1 VNTLERIARSP
12 VTALEFANVL
22 LTTDDAVVGATERE
36 VIWTHRGT
44 TLYRY
49 RSSQRQYPVPLLL
62 VFALINRPEIFDL
75 RPGNSLIEY
84 LLGEGFDVF
93 LVDWGSP
100 GEEDADMGLDD
111 YVCDELHWA
120 VRETLRASGEDE
132 LTLLGW
138 CIGATLCAMYCGLD
152 RGGEQ
157 TPVRNLALL
166 TMPVDGRASTYAN
179 WIGDPE
185 FDVDRV
191 AQQWRLV
198 PGGAVDFANKML
210 KPVTNFFTTYRRL
223 WQSIEEGTARRE
235 AYQPMAKW
243 VADNPAFPGRVWSE
257 WIQMMYRDGTLV
269 SGRTR
274 LRGRR
279 IELGRI
285 DQNLMVV
292 TAGADHIA
300 PRPGTMPIFDLVSSQ
315 DVTHIDRPGGHIGLI
330 AGSAAKQEIWPVMA
344 DWLRERSERCV

>member
-1 VNTLERIARSP
+1 MNVLERIARTP
-12 VTALEFANVL
+12 ANALEFANVV
-22 LTTDDAVVGATERE
+22 LTTDDAVVGASERE
-36 VIWTHRGT
+36 VVWTHRGT

-49 RSSQRQYPVPLLL
+49 RSSQRQYPIPLLL

-84 LLGEGFDVF
+84 LLDEGFDVF
-93 LVDWGSP
+93 LLDWGSP

-138 CIGATLCAMYCGLD
+138 CIGATLCAIYCGLD

-166 TMPVDGRASTYAN
+166 TMPVDARVSTYAN

-185 FDVDRV
+185 FDVDHV
-191 AQQWRLV
+191 AEQWRV
-198 PGGAVDFANKML
+198 IPGGAVDFANKLL
-210 KPVTNFFTTYRRL
+210 KPVTNFFTSYRRL
-223 WQSIEEGTARRE
+223 WEGIEQGTARRE

-243 VADNPAFPGRVWSE
+243 VADNPAFPGRAWAQ
-257 WIQMMYRDGTLV
+257 WIRMMYRDGTLV
-269 SGRTR
+269 SGRAW
-274 LRGRR
+274 LRGQRVD
-279 IELGRI
+279 LGRI

-315 DVTHIDRPGGHIGLI
+315 DVTHIDRPGGHIGLV
-330 AGSAAKQEIWPVMA
+330 AGSAARTEIWPEMA
-344 DWLRERSERCV
+344 EWLRERSER